1 MKIFVIT
8 KKMLI
13 IAAAVIF
20 VVAAAVIIALSF
32 SDGAVSPTSAMAQL
46 EEYELEV
53 LAGKKKEL
61 PVYSVERSDMKIA
74 IYGGVI
80 CAKQPKQKRRYYAG
94 AVFTS
99 CTMEQHS
106 SPFGI
111 SGAYYSAY
119 AYGSVFRKNY
129 AAVYLPHPFACALL
143 TAVVT
148 GKYIV
153 HLIFKSTFA
162 LGEFPASAFRNL
174 NMNIVRAGKS
184 GIWMETAFVF
194 AAHIENRAEL
204 TKSRSIAYTPQ
215 CA

>member
-1 MKIFVIT
+1 MLKRFVC
-8 KKMLI
+8 
-13 IAAAVIF
+13 AH
-20 VVAAAVIIALSF
+20 VV
-32 SDGAVSPTSAMAQL
+32 G
-46 EEYELEV
+46 
-53 LAGKKKEL
+53 
-61 PVYSVERSDMKIA
+61 
-74 IYGGVI
+74 IYCCII
-80 CAKQPKQKRRYYAG
+80 CAKQPKEQRCYYAG
-94 AVFTS
+94 AVFTR

-184 GIWMETAFVF
+184 RIGMETAFVF
-194 AAHIENRAEL
+194 ASHIENRAEL